1 MMKNMHHQ
9 THRVFPLLVCAV
21 LLVSV
26 ACSEDRD
33 EAAGD
38 LDQDRVI
45 PNSTASMTPNYQWET
60 RADLILEFPGTSGLC
75 EFRVSATVPNF
86 SLSADTREGDCE
98 ALLGGQEVVL
108 SGTLRYDAAFTPD
121 YYLERFVTGG
131 HFQLFADGTHTVELE
146 LGEPVVLDPGD
157 TGAVDI
163 LLYESPTSTISVTG
177 ELNVFCGLGLDS
189 ATCDSLMARWIGAK

>member
-1 MMKNMHHQ
+1 MKNMHRQ

-33 EAAGD
+33 DAAGD

-45 PNSTASMTPNYQWET
+45 PNSTASMAPDYQWET
-60 RADLILEFPGTSGLC
+60 RASLILDSTGCTYHT
-75 EFRVSATVPNF
+75 VATVHTVLLTF
-86 SLSADTREGDCE
+86 GVDCE
-98 ALLGGQEVVL
+98 ALLDGQEVLLTGDDGSFDYVA
-108 SGTLRYDAAFTPD
+108 SFDPD
-121 YYLERFVTGG
+121 YWLERPVTGG
-131 HFQLFADGTHTVELE
+131 HLQASADGSHTVGVE
-146 LGEPVVLDPGD
+146 LGEPTVIDPR